1 MSSTLIEPVNSMYSL
16 QKLEHVNLDVLQ
28 LFFDELPLDPYLEDR
43 YRYRRFS
50 SFQVSSEH
58 LVQLPHQYFLQKK
71 EYNRLLGDIR
81 REYLELDDR
90 LTAAEDFRKL
100 THDFLSAYR
109 SLPEGT
115 EMGIHQI
122 RIVSSDTMP
131 GYPAPEGIHVDG
143 FDLVGIFCV
152 DRCDITGGE
161 TYLYE
166 SRDGEPVYC
175 TTLEPG
181 DLLVFDDR
189 KLLHYTSPIQTSSTA
204 CGKRDVFIFTAKVA
218 TS

>member
-1 MSSTLIEPVNSMYSL
+1 MYSL
-16 QKLEHVNLDVLQ
+16 QKLEHINLEVLQ
-28 LFFDELPLDPYLEDR
+28 RFFDELPLDPYLEEK

-50 SFQVSSEH
+50 RFQVSSEQ
-58 LVQLPHQYFLQKK
+58 LVQLPHQYFLQHK
-71 EYNRLLGDIR
+71 EYNTLLGDIR
-81 REYLELDDR
+81 REYFELDDR
-90 LTAAEDFRKL
+90 LAVAEDFRIL
-100 THDFLSAYR
+100 TQEFLSAYR

-152 DRCDITGGE
+152 DRSDITGGE

-166 SRDGEPVYC
+166 SRDDEPVYC

-189 KLLHYTSPIQTSSTA
+189 KLLHYTSPIKTFSTA

>member
-1 MSSTLIEPVNSMYSL
+1 MRSTVIDAVCSMYSL
-16 QKLEHVNLDVLQ
+16 QKLEHVNLDALR
-28 LFFDELPLDPYLEDR
+28 LFFDELPLDPYVGDK

-50 SFQVSSEH
+50 SFQVSSEQ
-58 LVQLPHQYFLQKK
+58 LVQLPQQYFLQKK
-71 EYNRLLGDIR
+71 EYNKLLGDIR
-81 REYLELDDR
+81 REYLPLDDK
-90 LTAAEDFRKL
+90 LTTAEDFRKL
-100 THDFLSAYR
+100 IHDFLSAYKN
-109 SLPEGT
+109 LPERT

-122 RIVSSDTMP
+122 RVVSSDMRP
-131 GYPAPEGIHVDG
+131 GYPAPEGIHIDG

-152 DRCDITGGE
+152 DRSEITGGE

-166 SRDGEPVYC
+166 SRDGEPIYC

-181 DLLVFDDR
+181 DLLVFNDR

-218 TS
+218 TG